1 MEASVHPA
9 QTLVMPGTVRAA
21 RTIMCVQMV
30 LTLVMTVI
38 LALLFVELG
47 WNANLLRTLLY
58 GIVSTAVIVLMVV
71 KMRSRRKWVRWT
83 GIGIQGVNVISF
95 MVGAFIGSS
104 SGASAVPNAGGL
116 LGLGLS
122 VAVIAL
128 LLTPS
133 STAWFDA

>member
-1 MEASVHPA
+1 MMEASVQPA

-30 LTLVMTVI
+30 LTLVLTAI
-38 LALLFVELG
+38 LALLFTQVG
-47 WNANLLRTLLY
+47 WNAAVLLPLLY
-58 GIVSTAVIVLMVV
+58 GIASAVVIVLVVV
-71 KMRSRRKWVRWT
+71 KMSSRRKWVRWT

-95 MVGAFIGSS
+95 VVGAFT
-104 SGASAVPNAGGL
+104 GAPGVGEL

-128 LLTPS
+128 LLVPS

>member
-1 MEASVHPA
+1 
-9 QTLVMPGTVRAA
+9 
-21 RTIMCVQMV
+21 MCVQMV
-30 LTLVMTVI
+30 LTLIMTAI
-38 LALLFVELG
+38 LALLFTQVG
-47 WNANLLRTLLY
+47 WNATVLLSLLY
-58 GIVSTAVIVLMVV
+58 GIASAAVIVLVVV
-71 KMRSRRKWVRWT
+71 KMKSRRKWVRWT

-95 MVGAFIGSS
+95 VVGAFT
-104 SGASAVPNAGGL
+104 GANGFVAPNVGEL